1 MLRFL
6 VLAAL
11 VICGQCHDDDI
22 RYFEDID
29 NDNGR
34 VVGGTNTAKNAW
46 PWQVTLQYLSGSSWY
61 HTCGA
66 SLIRANRVLTAAHCV
81 DRTVSFRVGLGEHS
95 LSANDGTEQYISV
108 SSIRKHASWNTNN
121 VAAGYDIAILWLA
134 SSATVNTAVKLA
146 TLPASGATLA
156 HNYNC
161 IVTGW
166 GRTSTG
172 GSLPDILQQATLP
185 VVAHATCSLSSW
197 WGTTVKT
204 TMVCAGGDGIK
215 SSCNGDSGGPLNCA
229 VNGVYEV
236 HGIVSFGSSLGCNY
250 YQKPSVYTKVSSYT
264 SWINSV
270 KHLNGSLLSP
280 LRET

>member
-1 MLRFL
+1 MLRVL
-6 VLAAL
+6 VLAIL
-11 VICGQCHDDDI
+11 VLGGYCHEDDI
-22 RYFEDID
+22 RYLED
-29 NDNGR
+29 NENGR
-34 VVGGTNTAKNAW
+34 VVGGTNAARNAW
-46 PWQVTLQYLSGSSWY
+46 PWQVSLQYLSGGNWY

-81 DRTVSFRVGLGEHS
+81 DRTVSFRVGLGEYS

-134 SSATVNTAVKLA
+134 SSATLNSAVKVA

-161 IVTGW
+161 VVTGW

-172 GSLPDILQQATLP
+172 GALATILQQATLP
-185 VVAHATCSLSSW
+185 VVAHSTCSLSSW

-204 TMVCAGGDGIK
+204 TMVCAGGDGVK

-229 VNGVYEV
+229 VNGVYQV

-250 YQKPSVYTKVSSYT
+250 YRKPSVFTKTSSYIP
-264 SWINSV
+264 WINSV
-270 KHLNGSLLSP
+270 SD
-280 LRET
+280 